1 MTGEGGAFPGGAP
14 PGRRSAA
21 RSAQSQPPADPLARW
36 VFAALVIACFA
47 AFFLTQRLKHTPT
60 AVQSFHLTPVFS
72 PVPTGHIKEERI
84 SFKLTQAEMV
94 TVTVLDAKDNEV
106 ATLASARPVPR
117 YKLFKLRWNGR
128 LGATGSAAPAGEY
141 RIRVSLLGQHR
152 QVTLPRSFT
161 LVRK

>member
-1 MTGEGGAFPGGAP
+1 LTGEGGAFPGGAQ
-14 PGRRSAA
+14 PGRSSAA

-128 LGATGSAAPAGEY
+128 LSATGSAAPAGEY